1 MRAFSIGV
9 AAVGL
14 LACGI
19 AGPAAIAFDPGV
31 STPSTVRGR
40 EIFDAVGCALC
51 HAPLSEHAGAS
62 PAHPPAGRDFGQ
74 RLTSH
79 DDGGADLAGAVRAH
93 RSQGPEASG
102 VVERFQ
108 ILSEAQKQDLLSFLL
123 SR

>member
-1 MRAFSIGV
+1 MTMRAFSIGV

-51 HAPLSEHAGAS
+51 HVAS
-62 PAHPPAGRDFGQ
+62 PAQPPAGRDFGQ